1 MMKLLPACEFF
12 VDMLGLKIAFS
23 TFIGKVS
30 MTSEVIPS
38 FVLSV
43 SVLINVSDVH
53 EQN

>member
-30 MTSEVIPS
+30 MTSDTIICS
-38 FVLSV
+38 ICLS
-43 SVLINVSDVH
+43 ID
-53 EQN
+53 